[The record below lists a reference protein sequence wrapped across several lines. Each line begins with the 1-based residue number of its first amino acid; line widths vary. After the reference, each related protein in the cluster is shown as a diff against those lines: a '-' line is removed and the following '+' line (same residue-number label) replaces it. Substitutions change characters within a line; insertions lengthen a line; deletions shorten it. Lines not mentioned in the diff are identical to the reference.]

1 MSHLYS
7 SSHIDNLAN
16 NTTGWSNSKRPSAR
30 FAKYS
35 ACANSVVMLSRRRMN
50 RKREFCR
57 LMIPRGKEE
66 DMVRWLVAGT
76 EKKALRC
83 IGIGIGIARVRST
96 CLYAYVWDMMNSE
109 TACSPRL
116 SLNLLHVL
124 LHMHRCCERMPE
136 LTMCL
141 KA

>member
-1 MSHLYS
+1 MYHLYS

-83 IGIGIGIARVRST
+83 IGIGIARVRST